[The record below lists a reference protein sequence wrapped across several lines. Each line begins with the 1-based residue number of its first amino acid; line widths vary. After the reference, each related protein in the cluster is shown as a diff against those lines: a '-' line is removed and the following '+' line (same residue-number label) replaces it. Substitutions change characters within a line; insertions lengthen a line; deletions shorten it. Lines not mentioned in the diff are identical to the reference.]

1 MIHSQSMMEY
11 WPALLTSL
19 EETGI
24 MMAIS
29 MGVCVVG
36 GLPLGLGLF
45 LANPKVRGRY
55 PWIYWTLNFL
65 VTVIR
70 SFPYLL
76 FVIALIP
83 VTRAILGKAFGPI
96 PASVP
101 LSIIAITIFA
111 RLVEQVL
118 LDVSDETYALA
129 NSLGTTRFQYIWHF
143 LLVEARSGLVLAYTT
158 TTVSMVS
165 YSTVMGVIGGGGI
178 GDFAVRVGYQR
189 YEYGVM
195 YVAIVIM
202 IVLVS
207 SKDILEIAKKEV
219 EKQGYTID
227 IMEVSDNVAYNDAV
241 QHDEADANFAQ
252 HEPFMEMFNQEKK
265 ADLVAVQ
272 PIYYFAGGFYSKN
285 YKNADQLPKNAKVG
299 IPSDPTNEGRALA
312 ILNKNGVIKLKDNI
326 GFNGTVADIVDNP
339 KNLQFERI
347 DLLNLV
353 KAYDENDIAMVFC
366 YPAYLEP
373 AGLSTKDAIL
383 LEDEA
388 ASKHYALQL
397 VTREGE
403 KDSEKINVLKKA
415 MTTKEVA
422 EYIKKNSK
430 GANIPAF

>member
-83 VTRAILGKAFGPI
+83 VTRAVLGKAFGPI

-129 NSLGTTRFQYIWHF
+129 NSLGTTRFQYVWHF

-202 IVLVS
+202 IVLVF
-207 SKDILEIAKKEV
+207 IL
-219 EKQGYTID
+219 QMLG
-227 IMEVSDNVAYNDAV
+227 NFVAQTLD
-241 QHDEADANFAQ
+241 
-252 HEPFMEMFNQEKK
+252 KRK
-265 ADLVAVQ
+265 
-272 PIYYFAGGFYSKN
+272 
-285 YKNADQLPKNAKVG
+285 
-299 IPSDPTNEGRALA
+299 
-312 ILNKNGVIKLKDNI
+312 
-326 GFNGTVADIVDNP
+326 
-339 KNLQFERI
+339 
-347 DLLNLV
+347 
-353 KAYDENDIAMVFC
+353 
-366 YPAYLEP
+366 
-373 AGLSTKDAIL
+373 
-383 LEDEA
+383 
-388 ASKHYALQL
+388 
-397 VTREGE
+397 
-403 KDSEKINVLKKA
+403 
-415 MTTKEVA
+415 
-422 EYIKKNSK
+422 
-430 GANIPAF
+430 

>member
-45 LANPKVRGRY
+45 LTNPKVRGRY

-202 IVLVS
+202 IFLVF
-207 SKDILEIAKKEV
+207 IL
-219 EKQGYTID
+219 QMLG
-227 IMEVSDNVAYNDAV
+227 NFVAQTLD
-241 QHDEADANFAQ
+241 
-252 HEPFMEMFNQEKK
+252 KRK
-265 ADLVAVQ
+265 
-272 PIYYFAGGFYSKN
+272 
-285 YKNADQLPKNAKVG
+285 
-299 IPSDPTNEGRALA
+299 
-312 ILNKNGVIKLKDNI
+312 
-326 GFNGTVADIVDNP
+326 
-339 KNLQFERI
+339 
-347 DLLNLV
+347 
-353 KAYDENDIAMVFC
+353 
-366 YPAYLEP
+366 
-373 AGLSTKDAIL
+373 
-383 LEDEA
+383 
-388 ASKHYALQL
+388 
-397 VTREGE
+397 
-403 KDSEKINVLKKA
+403 
-415 MTTKEVA
+415 
-422 EYIKKNSK
+422 
-430 GANIPAF
+430 

>member
-36 GLPLGLGLF
+36 GLQLGLGLF
-45 LANPKVRGRY
+45 LTNPKVRGHY

-83 VTRAILGKAFGPI
+83 VTRAVLGKAFGPI

-202 IVLVS
+202 IVLVF
-207 SKDILEIAKKEV
+207 IL
-219 EKQGYTID
+219 QMLG
-227 IMEVSDNVAYNDAV
+227 NFVAQTLD
-241 QHDEADANFAQ
+241 
-252 HEPFMEMFNQEKK
+252 KRK
-265 ADLVAVQ
+265 
-272 PIYYFAGGFYSKN
+272 
-285 YKNADQLPKNAKVG
+285 
-299 IPSDPTNEGRALA
+299 
-312 ILNKNGVIKLKDNI
+312 
-326 GFNGTVADIVDNP
+326 
-339 KNLQFERI
+339 
-347 DLLNLV
+347 
-353 KAYDENDIAMVFC
+353 
-366 YPAYLEP
+366 
-373 AGLSTKDAIL
+373 
-383 LEDEA
+383 
-388 ASKHYALQL
+388 
-397 VTREGE
+397 
-403 KDSEKINVLKKA
+403 
-415 MTTKEVA
+415 
-422 EYIKKNSK
+422 
-430 GANIPAF
+430 